1 MIMHNC
7 RVAIS
12 NNGLLVYEMN
22 SACFPNNSFISSI
35 HLDLLQMKSQIQM
48 GLFSKDCSGIK

>member
-1 MIMHNC
+1 MHNC